1 MANTSQNIKVT
12 LKEFGFV
19 HRGGHWWNRQRES
32 VIINP
37 CSYIY
42 YQNSIANGIVF
53 DDIDK
58 LAGFLKNR
66 Q

>member
-1 MANTSQNIKVT
+1 MTNVSLKEKTT

-19 HRGGHWWNRQRES
+19 HRGGHWWSRRRES

-37 CSYIY
+37 CSYIFY
-42 YQNSIANGIVF
+42 ENCIANGIVF
-53 DDIDK
+53 ADIGK
-58 LAGFLKNR
+58 LADFLKNR